1 MADEKQQHFLTKEGA
16 DDLRAELDELVTV
29 KRPALAAQ
37 LKEAISQGDL
47 SENADYI
54 DAKEQQAFL
63 EGRIK
68 YLENLLR
75 SATIIEDGNQSKGP
89 LEVQVGCEVTIQPK
103 DEPAETY
110 RIVGAAEA
118 DPRNGKISYESPMGA
133 ALLGRRKGDRVKV
146 ETPGGDWEVKI
157 TQITC

>member
-1 MADEKQQHFLTKEGA
+1 MTEEQYLTAEGA
-16 DDLRAELDELVTV
+16 AELRKELDYLIKE

-54 DAKEQQAFL
+54 DAKEQQGFL
-63 EGRIK
+63 EGRIQ

-75 SATIIEDGNQSKGP
+75 YATIIDDDSDRKAP
-89 LEVQVGCEVTIQPK
+89 AEVALGCEVTIVAE
-103 DEPAETY
+103 DEPEETY

-118 DPRNGKISYESPMGA
+118 DPRNGKISNESPMGA
-133 ALLGRRKGDRVKV
+133 ALLGHKKGEKV
-146 ETPGGDWEVKI
+146 TVHTPGGEWTVTIKAI
-157 TQITC
+157 SW

>member
-1 MADEKQQHFLTKEGA
+1 MADERQYLTPQGA
-16 DDLRAELDELVTV
+16 AELRAELEELVTV
-29 KRPALAAQ
+29 RRPRLAVL

-47 SENADYI
+47 SENADYH

-75 SATIIEDGNQSKGP
+75 VATILDDRGDGKAAT
-89 LEVQVGCEVTIQPK
+89 LVQPGMEVTVQM
-103 DEPAETY
+103 DGEPAETY

-118 DPRNGKISYESPMGA
+118 DPRSGKISNESPLGA
-133 ALLGRRKGDRVKV
+133 ALLGRRVGDRVRV
-146 ETPGGDWEVKI
+146 RTPGGVVEYQVVKI
-157 TQITC
+157 AR

>member
-1 MADEKQQHFLTKEGA
+1 MTDAQYLTAQGAEK
-16 DDLRAELDELVTV
+16 LRQELEELINV

-63 EGRIK
+63 EGRIQ

-75 SATIIEDGNQSKGP
+75 RAIIIEDSAEEQPSV
-89 LEVQVGCEVTIQPK
+89 VQLGSEVTILG
-103 DEPAETY
+103 EGETEEETY

-118 DPRNGKISYESPMGA
+118 DPRHGKISNQSPMGA
-133 ALLGRRKGDRVKV
+133 ALLGRRVGDVVKV
-146 ETPGGDWEVKI
+146 QTPGGEWKVTIKRI
-157 TQITC
+157 G

>member
-1 MADEKQQHFLTKEGA
+1 MADEQQYLTAQGA
-16 DDLRAELDELVTV
+16 AELRAELEELVNV
-29 KRPALAAQ
+29 RRPRLAAL

-47 SENADYI
+47 SENADYA

-75 SATIIEDGNQSKGP
+75 VATILDDREDGKASGLVQPG
-89 LEVQVGCEVTIQPK
+89 LEVTVQMDG
-103 DEPAETY
+103 EPPETY

-118 DPRNGKISYESPMGA
+118 DPRSGKISNESPLGA
-133 ALLGRRKGDRVKV
+133 ALLGRRVGDTVRVQ
-146 ETPGGDWEVKI
+146 TPGGVVEF
-157 TQITC
+157 QIIHIAR